1 MALGFNKFLG
11 NQGANFNCHPSN
23 IVVNCISIYIMVILD
38 NSRTLGAFERQSR
51 ILHILFIIFIFAS
64 EKRNILIILIYRFM
78 KKEVTIQNTK
88 FNLSTKSLVSEPE
101 VYPDYPSVQ
110 VNQITNKIIT
120 NFINYL
126 PDYPWYEYIYNSNNQ
141 FDENLPELINTGNH
155 FISIYI
161 NTDDC
166 LIEFSTEQPDS
177 SDNLCEDYS
186 FTTADITFT
195 VYFD

>member
-1 MALGFNKFLG
+1 M
-11 NQGANFNCHPSN
+11 
-23 IVVNCISIYIMVILD
+23 
-38 NSRTLGAFERQSR
+38 E
-51 ILHILFIIFIFAS
+51 
-64 EKRNILIILIYRFM
+64 
-78 KKEVTIQNTK
+78 KEVTIQNIE

-110 VNQITNKIIT
+110 VNQITNKLIT
-120 NFINYL
+120 NLIGYL

-141 FDENLPELINTGNH
+141 FDDLPELINAGNH

-166 LIEFSTEQPDS
+166 SMEFSTEQPDS
-177 SDNLCEDYS
+177 SDNLYHS
-186 FTTADITFT
+186 FTTTTAGIYFT

>member
-1 MALGFNKFLG
+1 
-11 NQGANFNCHPSN
+11 
-23 IVVNCISIYIMVILD
+23 
-38 NSRTLGAFERQSR
+38 
-51 ILHILFIIFIFAS
+51 
-64 EKRNILIILIYRFM
+64 M

-110 VNQITNKIIT
+110 VNQITNKLIT
-120 NFINYL
+120 NLINYL
-126 PDYPWYEYIYNSNNQ
+126 PEYPWYEYIYNSNDQ
-141 FDENLPELINTGNH
+141 FDENLPELINAGNH

-166 LIEFSTEQPDS
+166 LIEFSTEQPDAQS
-177 SDNLCEDYS
+177 ELVEDYS
-186 FTTADITFT
+186 FTIACITFL

>member
-1 MALGFNKFLG
+1 
-11 NQGANFNCHPSN
+11 
-23 IVVNCISIYIMVILD
+23 
-38 NSRTLGAFERQSR
+38 
-51 ILHILFIIFIFAS
+51 
-64 EKRNILIILIYRFM
+64 M

-155 FISIYI
+155 FINIYI
-161 NTDDC
+161 NTDDY

-195 VYFD
+195 VYFN